1 MLLLQ
6 CVDLLV
12 GEGVLA
18 EGAVALFPELV
29 ALLGQAVGNR
39 HLYGILEEVRLVD
52 GHGLKL
58 FAHERELHGRVLRV
72 LLVVPTEPGG
82 EEREVGLPA
91 EQGGVLR
98 GFAAFWLGGEVVE
111 AGEAR

>member
-1 MLLLQ
+1 MLIM
-6 CVDLLV
+6 
-12 GEGVLA
+12 GSSRRRA
-18 EGAVALFPELV
+18 ITTASPAT
-29 ALLGQAVGNR
+29 NTRR
-39 HLYGILEEVRLVD
+39 HSIFLVD

-72 LLVVPTEPGG
+72 LLVIPTEPGG

-98 GFAAFWLGGEVVE
+98 GFAAFRLGGEVVE
-111 AGEAR
+111 AGEARYG

>member
-1 MLLLQ
+1 VLLLQ
-6 CVDLLV
+6 RVDLLV

-39 HLYGILEEVRLVD
+39 YLYGC
-52 GHGLKL
+52 
-58 FAHERELHGRVLRV
+58 VLRV

-98 GFAAFWLGGEVVE
+98 GFAAFRLGGEVVE

>member
-1 MLLLQ
+1 MLFLQ
-6 CVDLLV
+6 RVDLLV

-29 ALLGQAVGNR
+29 TLLGQAVGYR
-39 HLYGILEEVRLVD
+39 HLHGVLEEVRLAD
-52 GHGLKL
+52 RHGLKL
-58 FAHERELHGRVLRV
+58 LAHERELHGRVLRV
-72 LLVVPTEPGG
+72 LLVIPPEPGG

-91 EQGGVLR
+91 KQGGVLR
-98 GFAAFWLGGEVVE
+98 VLAAFRRGGEVVE